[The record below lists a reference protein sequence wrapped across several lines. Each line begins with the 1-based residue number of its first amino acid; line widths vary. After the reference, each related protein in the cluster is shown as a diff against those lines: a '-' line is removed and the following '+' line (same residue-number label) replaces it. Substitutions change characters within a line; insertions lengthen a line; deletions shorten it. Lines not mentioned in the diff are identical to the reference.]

1 MQKVITSELKPTNG
15 RKSFGGK
22 AKLMYNPEN
31 RGHYLRSYDTTMAG
45 YVKGKVHR
53 YSDFQSATT
62 STHLRSF
69 FDACGVDMSIK
80 DFYALKCEECPAL
93 AI

>member
-22 AKLMYNPEN
+22 AKLMYNPDN
-31 RGHYLRSYDTTMAG
+31 RAHYLRSYDTTMAG

-53 YSDFQSATT
+53 YSDERSNTT
-62 STHLRSF
+62 STHLQSF
-69 FDACGVDMSIK
+69 FDACGVEMTIK
-80 DFYALKCEECPAL
+80 EFYALPCETAPTL
-93 AI
+93 SI